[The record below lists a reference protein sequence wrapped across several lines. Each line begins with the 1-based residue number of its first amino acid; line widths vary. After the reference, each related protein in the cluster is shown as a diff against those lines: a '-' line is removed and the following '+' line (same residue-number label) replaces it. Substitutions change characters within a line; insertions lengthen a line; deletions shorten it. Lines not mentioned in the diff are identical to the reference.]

1 MLNKL
6 LLEALICILCINMHV
21 MMHNISEWQK
31 FLLEKSSQA
40 MWRNLCNPNGLM
52 VAMLA
57 NIWNTKK
64 TVYRRKCRRRTR
76 PEFSMVMKVKLELTC
91 QNICKLWDNK
101 ISSSSHFLL
110 HILSS
115 KLLFCKWNKEMSKRR
130 GAKIILICKVEV
142 QFFANSLHVI
152 FNC

>member
-6 LLEALICILCINMHV
+6 LLEALICILCINIHV

-76 PEFSMVMKVKLELTC
+76 PEFSMVMKVKLELPC

-110 HILSS
+110 RMLSCCFANETRKCQNEEVLKSYLSVKLRSIL
-115 KLLFCKWNKEMSKRR
+115 
-130 GAKIILICKVEV
+130 
-142 QFFANSLHVI
+142 FANSLHV
-152 FNC
+152 NC